1 MAAMERLDGVADG
14 EGDGS
19 APCDLDRG
27 VKKNYN
33 DVGNPGCAL
42 IYRNGVIY
50 LFFPFCGKRDFDI

>member
-1 MAAMERLDGVADG
+1 MERLDGVADG

-42 IYRNGVIY
+42 IYRNGVIC
-50 LFFPFCGKRDFDI
+50 FFPFCGKRDFDI